1 MAIID
6 NIRNEFKNLKNL
18 KEIKEFLIDR
28 AERHSY
34 YYHYTSIDALKSM
47 LQSKTLRLSH
57 ITKLN
62 DLTEG
67 FNHNNDLKNLYVGS
81 FSFSSH
87 ESVALWSIYNSSLNK
102 AIRIKFT
109 KASILKTI
117 KNTVCCHNPETRKKY
132 RIKNIKLVDITYFN
146 DKTNSIRW
154 NRSLLTTKKCSNLKQ
169 ICEDGD
175 FTGAIKNIAWEYETE
190 VRILVELDTKCTNPP
205 PKIDI
210 DVMPLW
216 KSAKILCGP
225 CLPKEDFIKKM
236 NSFYKNHPDAITLDF
251 EKHNTVDNS
260 FLLNKLVLRTKCKHC
275 CKKKIC
281 NILKKHK

>member
-1 MAIID
+1 MAKID
-6 NIRNEFKNLKNL
+6 EIRNKFKNLTTL

-117 KNTVCCHNPETRKKY
+117 KNTVCCHDPETRKEY
-132 RIKNIKLVDITYFN
+132 VIKNIKLVDITYFN

-154 NRSLLTTKKCSNLKQ
+154 NRSLLTTNKCSNLKQ

-190 VRILVELDTKCTNPP
+190 VRILVELDITSTNPP

-260 FLLNKLVLRTKCKHC
+260 FLLNKLVLKTKCEHC
-275 CKKKIC
+275 CKKEKC
-281 NILKKHK
+281 DTYKNKS